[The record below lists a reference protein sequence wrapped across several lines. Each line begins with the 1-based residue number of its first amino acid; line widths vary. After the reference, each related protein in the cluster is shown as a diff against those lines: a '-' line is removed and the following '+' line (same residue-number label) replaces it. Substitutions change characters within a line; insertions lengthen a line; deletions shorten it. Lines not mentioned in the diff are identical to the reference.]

1 MSVLDLCSLQL
12 TLFAMMLV
20 GAILKKK
27 GMINEEGKRCLS
39 DLCIDVVIPCN
50 IFKSCL
56 LKFDS
61 DILKTC
67 GMLLISACIVQGF
80 CLVLNLFLYNRYPGQ
95 RKKCCNT
102 APSSP

>member
-39 DLCIDVVIPCN
+39 DLCIDVVIP
-50 IFKSCL
+50 
-56 LKFDS
+56 
-61 DILKTC
+61 
-67 GMLLISACIVQGF
+67 
-80 CLVLNLFLYNRYPGQ
+80 
-95 RKKCCNT
+95 
-102 APSSP
+102 